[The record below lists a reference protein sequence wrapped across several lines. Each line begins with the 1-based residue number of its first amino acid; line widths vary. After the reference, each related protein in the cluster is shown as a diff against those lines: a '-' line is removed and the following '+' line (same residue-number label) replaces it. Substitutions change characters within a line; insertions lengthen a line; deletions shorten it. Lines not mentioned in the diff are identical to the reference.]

1 MAGSLLAPAPAAPGP
16 ATPAVPK
23 GRMHRLRRALSE
35 RRTRFGLL
43 NATPVVVYLLVLFVY
58 PIFSTLLLSLKSED
72 GGWTLHWY
80 ADALQ
85 GSHLEI
91 LFTTLRISAET
102 SLLALV
108 IGFLLAAA
116 ISRLKPL
123 WAGLVMVVV
132 VVPHFISALV
142 RTYGWIILLGDN
154 GVVNNVLTDLSVP
167 GAPFQLLYNELGVVI
182 GTTSVMLPYTVLL
195 LYAVMRGID
204 RRLLAAAASMGAGRI
219 TIFRRVYLPMVAPGL
234 VNAGILCFILCL
246 GYYLTPALMGGE
258 KQTMVASL
266 ISEQVMKQN
275 QWNGAAALGIIL
287 LLLTFAGLLLLRL
300 TKVLSEA
307 AKNRGTS

>member
-1 MAGSLLAPAPAAPGP
+1 MRTVAVLAPTPSSAAP
-16 ATPAVPK
+16 VPRK
-23 GRMHRLRRALSE
+23 KRRVSLSD

-43 NATPVVVYLLVLFVY
+43 NAAPVVIYLLILFVY
-58 PIFSTLLLSLKSED
+58 PIFSTLMLSLEGDD
-72 GGWTLHWY
+72 GGFTFHWY
-80 ADALQ
+80 ADAFQ
-85 GSHLEI
+85 GANLEI

-102 SLLALV
+102 SLLSLV
-108 IGFLLAAA
+108 VGFVLAAFV
-116 ISRLKPL
+116 SRLKPL
-123 WAGLVMVVV
+123 WAGLVMIVV

-142 RTYGWIILLGDN
+142 RTYGWIILLGEH
-154 GVVNNVLTDLSVP
+154 GVVNNVLTGAHVP
-167 GAPFQLLYNELGVVI
+167 GAPFQLLYNEIGVVI

-204 RRLLAAAASMGAGRI
+204 RRLPAAAASMGAGRV
-219 TIFRRVYLPMVAPGL
+219 TIFRRVYLPLVAPGL

-266 ISEQVMKQN
+266 IDEQVMKQN

-287 LLLTFAGLLLLRL
+287 LLFTFAGLLLLRL
-300 TKVLSEA
+300 LKSASEA
-307 AKNRGTS
+307 YRNRETAS

>member
-1 MAGSLLAPAPAAPGP
+1 MAGSLLAPAPPAPD
-16 ATPAVPK
+16 PAVPG
-23 GRMHRLRRALSE
+23 GRLHRLRRALSE

-58 PIFSTLLLSLKSED
+58 PIFGTLLLSLKAED

-80 ADALQ
+80 ADALL
-85 GSHLEI
+85 GANLDI
-91 LFTTLRISAET
+91 LLTTLRISAET
-102 SLLALV
+102 SLLSLV

-116 ISRLKPL
+116 VSRLKPL
-123 WAGLVMVVV
+123 WAGLVMIIVI
-132 VVPHFISALV
+132 VPHFISALV
-142 RTYGWIILLGDN
+142 RTYGWIILLGEH
-154 GVVNNVLTDLSVP
+154 GVINDALTGLSVP
-167 GAPFQLLYNELGVVI
+167 GAPFQLLYNEIGVVI

-204 RRLLAAAASMGAGRI
+204 RRLPAAAAGMGAGRL
-219 TIFRRVYLPMVAPGL
+219 TIFRRVYLPLVAPGL

-246 GYYLTPALMGGE
+246 GYYLTPALMGGP

-266 ISEQVMKQN
+266 ITEQVMRQN

-300 TKVLSEA
+300 VKSARDA
-307 AKNRGTS
+307 ARNRGVS